1 MIRRSRQAGRNKY
14 PQLLIEQGVDVSQL
28 IKGSRPG
35 RKRVLNPVNFS
46 GVGTRNRGVV
56 IHADQIEHLS
66 GLSVQLYLINPRRRC
81 T

>member
-28 IKGSRPG
+28 IKGSRPA

-46 GVGTRNRGVV
+46 GVQDTEVSSFMPTR
-56 IHADQIEHLS
+56 
-66 GLSVQLYLINPRRRC
+66 
-81 T
+81 